1 MLQSLAGLRAVSPES
16 RERDQRAAFL
26 GLVGLIGAATTA
38 ICLVLSQFGG
48 VASAIGLGGL
58 ILFAS
63 AAAGAAL
70 GFLFS
75 VPRVLSTGEDPTVT
89 AGGKRGSANNRL
101 MSTNTNMERI
111 SEWLT
116 TMIVGVGLSQITSV
130 GGYIQSF
137 TGFLQVRSGATL
149 AAAGPFILVVGLVS
163 GFVFLY
169 LYTRLY
175 LSSLFL
181 HVEQLMSRVGL
192 QDLPKAID
200 QIRVIAKE
208 LAERDNASMMKYI
221 ANVDQPSF
229 DHTMYVLNAL
239 LYEDRGYEKVLEIGD
254 ELEDTAATEMARY
267 WLIMAA
273 ANGQR
278 HHNLA
283 SLGASD
289 EERAEARKAALRASR
304 KAVLLDNTYKRR
316 LKELSNPKASDNDLQ
331 DFVKDPEFMKIV
343 GQ

>member
-26 GLVGLIGAATTA
+26 GLVGLVGAATTA

-89 AGGKRGSANNRL
+89 AGGKRGSGNNRL

-137 TGFLQVRSGATL
+137 TGFLQVRSD
-149 AAAGPFILVVGLVS
+149 
-163 GFVFLY
+163 
-169 LYTRLY
+169 
-175 LSSLFL
+175 
-181 HVEQLMSRVGL
+181 VEQLMSRVGL
-192 QDLPKAID
+192 QALPKAID

-221 ANVDQPSF
+221 ASVDQPSF

-283 SLGASD
+283 SLGASE